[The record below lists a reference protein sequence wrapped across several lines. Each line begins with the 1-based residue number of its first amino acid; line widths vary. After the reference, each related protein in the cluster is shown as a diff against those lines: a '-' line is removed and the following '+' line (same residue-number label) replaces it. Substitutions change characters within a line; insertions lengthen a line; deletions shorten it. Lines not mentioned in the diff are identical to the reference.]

1 MCFKT
6 LGRLC
11 VDCRSTLRAEHIRA
25 YVEDMTQLRPMLALL
40 VALLWAAPL
49 AAAQEAPGPLER
61 WLEEPRAAYPV
72 AEAELAEFLHVARP
86 IIVFADNANDPQFQR
101 QMSFLAE
108 RIDDL
113 VARDAIVLIDTDPA
127 ARSPIRRVLRPR
139 GFAVI
144 LIGKD
149 GRIAQR
155 KPAPF
160 TARELIRAID
170 KLPLRQQEIRDAN
183 RPVGG
188 AGAQALETR

>member
-1 MCFKT
+1 MS
-6 LGRLC
+6 
-11 VDCRSTLRAEHIRA
+11 DIRA
-25 YVEDMTQLRPMLALL
+25 YVEGMTQFHSLFALL
-40 VALLWAAPL
+40 ALLWAAPL
-49 AAAQEAPGPLER
+49 AAAQEAPELLER
-61 WLEEPRAAYPV
+61 WQEEPRAAYPV
-72 AEAELAEFLHVARP
+72 GEAELEDFEFRARP
-86 IIVFADNANDPQFQR
+86 IIVFADGPGDPQFER
-101 QMSFLAE
+101 QMGFLAE
-108 RIDDL
+108 RIDEL
-113 VARDAIVLIDTDPA
+113 AARDVIVLIDTAPE
-127 ARSPIRRVLRPR
+127 ARSPIRRALRPR

-160 TARELIRAID
+160 TGRELIHAID